1 MDKKDKDKNRNSFL
15 DKVGGTFKVG
25 GKTKKKST
33 SSAYNKGPQI
43 DENDTVDPF
52 TESVDFDSM
61 EAAEVNERFEQLLDD
76 MNLTEPK
83 KAPLRSKDLKFR
95 RQMLSMNSRGA
106 SKFEYELV
114 PVTWYWLVPINTLVE
129 RRKMLTACPNGALQG
144 LASSSEPKTLHSPV

>member
-25 GKTKKKST
+25 SKTKKKST
-33 SSAYNKGPQI
+33 SSANNKGPQI
-43 DENDTVDPF
+43 DENDSSDPF

-61 EAAEVNERFEQLLDD
+61 ETAEVNERFEQLLDD

-95 RQMLSMNSRGA
+95 RQMLSMHSRGA
-106 SKFEYELV
+106 SKARRGELDTPHAFV
-114 PVTWYWLVPINTLVE
+114 QELMNADLKGQKRTQVLESLKVSLTSKPVSWAVE
-129 RRKMLTACPNGALQG
+129 FG
-144 LASSSEPKTLHSPV
+144 